1 MKYTICY
8 VEQRRPNWESLHKLP
23 KINNIMKPN
32 FSKFLLLCISL
43 ILCMITCKTPVSN
56 NVKKVPDT
64 SWIEELTILQLQLG
78 YKEGKYTVKDVVKIY
93 LDRINEIDKN
103 GPRLNSIIVINP
115 EALEIADEMDKE
127 IAAGKSGGPL
137 FGVPVILKDNIDT
150 HDKMPTT
157 AGATALRNSFP
168 TSDSYV
174 ARKLREAGAIIIAKS
189 NLSEWANFRAKMSS
203 SGWSG
208 IGGQTRNPYVL
219 DRNPCGSSS
228 GSGVAVSANL
238 CMFAIGTETNG
249 SIVCPANNNG
259 IVGIKPTVG
268 LISRTGIVPISF
280 TQDTP
285 GPMGRTV
292 EDVAIALGAL
302 TGIDSSDSKTLAS
315 QGKYYT
321 DYTKFL
327 KKDGLKGKRIGLLK
341 KSMGFSDKVDT
352 LMNKAV
358 AYLKANGVEVI
369 EIEFPKAAN
378 YEDASLTVMLY
389 EFKDGLNKY
398 FAGLGSDTHI
408 KNVKELIEF
417 NKSDSIELRYF
428 DQNLLEQAEQKG
440 DLNSEEYKK
449 ALATMTRATREDGID
464 KVMNAYKLDAII
476 APTGS
481 PAWKTDLLLGDH
493 FAGGSSS
500 LAAISG
506 YPAITVPM
514 GFINELP
521 VGITFFG
528 KAWNESILLEIAYS
542 YEQGTK
548 HRKVPKY
555 NISD

>member
-1 MKYTICY
+1 
-8 VEQRRPNWESLHKLP
+8 
-23 KINNIMKPN
+23 MKP
-32 FSKFLLLCISL
+32 KFTRFLVLFISLLLCL
-43 ILCMITCKTPVSN
+43 ITCKAPVN
-56 NVKKVPDT
+56 KKAETRNDN
-64 SWIEELTILQLQLG
+64 SWIEEMTIGQLQQG
-78 YKEGKYTVKDVVKIY
+78 YKDGKYKIADIVKVY

-103 GPRLNSIIVINP
+103 GPRLNSIIEINP
-115 EALEIADEMDKE
+115 DALLIAEELDSEA
-127 IAAGKSGGPL
+127 AAGKPKGPL

-157 AGATALRNSFP
+157 AGATVLKNSLP
-168 TSDSYV
+168 DADSFV
-174 ARKLREAGAIIIAKS
+174 AKKLREAGAVIIAKS

-208 IGGQTRNPYVL
+208 VGGQTRNPYVL

-228 GSGVAVSANL
+228 GSGAAVSANL
-238 CMFAIGTETNG
+238 CMVAIGTETNG
-249 SIVCPANNNG
+249 SIVCPSNNNG

-292 EDVAIALGAL
+292 EDAAIALGAL

-315 QGKYYT
+315 KGKYLT

-327 KKDGLKGKRIGLLK
+327 KKDGLNGKRIGLQK
-341 KSMGFSDKVDT
+341 KDMGFSDKVDT
-352 LMNKAV
+352 LMNQTI
-358 AYLKANGVEVI
+358 AYLKSHGAEVV
-369 EIEFPKAAN
+369 EIEFPKGLN
-378 YEDASLTVMLY
+378 YEDASNQVLLY

-398 FAGLGSDTHI
+398 FAGHTSGSHA
-408 KNVKELIEF
+408 KNIKELIEF

-428 DQNLLEQAEQKG
+428 DQSILEQAEKKG
-440 DLNSEEYKK
+440 DLNSPEYRK
-449 ALATMTRATREDGID
+449 ALADMTKATREGGID
-464 KVMNAYKLDAII
+464 KVMNSYRLDAIM

-493 FAGGSSS
+493 FVGGSSS
-500 LAAISG
+500 LAAIAG

-514 GFINELP
+514 GFIDDLP
-521 VGITFFG
+521 VGVTFYG
-528 KAWNESILLEIAYS
+528 KAWTEPILLEIAYS

-548 HRKVPKY
+548 QRKAPKFKTT
-555 NISD
+555 D